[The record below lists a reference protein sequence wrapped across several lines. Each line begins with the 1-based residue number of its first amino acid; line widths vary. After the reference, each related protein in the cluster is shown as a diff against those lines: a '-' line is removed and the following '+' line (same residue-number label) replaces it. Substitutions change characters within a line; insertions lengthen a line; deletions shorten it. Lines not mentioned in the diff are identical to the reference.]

1 MTAQMSFQRFILATA
16 AAAAL
21 LSGWMMPMAQF
32 SMYTGQFNSLH
43 EALVDRWRSFLVGR
57 RNGKLLYWRVPVPSW
72 RFWGEP
78 CMRRIAGA
86 VFALVLLAAR
96 AGAATPVSELATP
109 PGNAT
114 HFTILSSASKH
125 GESTMWATQDGAL
138 HARESLLLRGQV
150 FETDSVARTGADGLY
165 EAVTVR
171 GFTPSGDAAETFA
184 IDRGMASWK
193 SPVDGGSAPYA
204 APAIYGPFGGP
215 IGLMAVFYE
224 RLLAAP
230 NHSLALLPG
239 GKAHAEKLI
248 TQTIGNGAAKRAVTA
263 WAVTGLFNT
272 PVAFWA
278 DDHDHFFALVED
290 ISWIPSGYEAAMK
303 PLQDAQDAAL
313 AKRSP
318 LLVKQLLKTPKGPVA
333 FTNVRAFLGGEHF
346 AEGQTIVVDKGVIVA
361 AGPAAS
367 TEVPKDAQV
376 FDGARKTLVPG
387 LWDAHQHFDGDA
399 AGPMLLSLG
408 ITSVRDPGNVNELTL
423 ARAARR
429 AKGELLS
436 PHVYPSMLIDGK
448 GPNSAQLGTVV
459 TSQDEALAAVRKA
472 KQDGF
477 TGIKIYGSFNPA
489 WVKPTAGEA
498 HRLGLHV
505 HGHLPAGMRT
515 KEAIED
521 GYDEITHI
529 YFVMMQAMPDEV
541 VKVSNG
547 MARLEGPG
555 RYAKDVDLDAEPM
568 KSLIAMMAARKISAD
583 PTLVIA
589 ESLYLPENGDLSPA
603 YAPYVG
609 TMPPFTERLFRRGGL
624 AVPASLTRA
633 DYRASFA
640 KLSDLVGRLHKA
652 GVNIVAGTDGS
663 GIELVRELELYVA
676 AGFTNAEALAAATI
690 APARLVG
697 ADRRTGSIAV
707 GKAADLVLV
716 DGDPSTTIGDLRRTR
731 IVMMDGRLMDADA
744 LRAAAGFEG
753 RPKFME

>member
-1 MTAQMSFQRFILATA
+1 M
-16 AAAAL
+16 
-21 LSGWMMPMAQF
+21 
-32 SMYTGQFNSLH
+32 
-43 EALVDRWRSFLVGR
+43 
-57 RNGKLLYWRVPVPSW
+57 
-72 RFWGEP
+72 
-78 CMRRIAGA
+78 RIAGA
-86 VFALVLLAAR
+86 VLVLVLLALR

-109 PGNAT
+109 PADAK
-114 HFTILSSASKH
+114 HFTIISSAGKH
-125 GESTMWATQDGAL
+125 GESSMWTTPDGTL
-138 HARESLLLRGQV
+138 HARESMLLRGQV
-150 FETDSVARTGADGLY
+150 FETDSIARTGADGMLDQ
-165 EAVTVR
+165 VTVR
-171 GFTPSGDAAETFA
+171 GFTPNGDAAETFVIEKGTA
-184 IDRGMASWK
+184 TWK
-193 SPVDGGSAPYA
+193 SPVDGGSAAYA
-204 APAIYGPFGGP
+204 APAMYVAFGGP
-215 IGLMAVFYE
+215 IALTAVFAD

-230 NHSLALLPG
+230 DHALSMLPG
-239 GKAHAEKLI
+239 GKARAEKLV
-248 TQTIGNGAAKRAVTA
+248 TQTIGDGAAKRIVTA
-263 WAVTGLFNT
+263 WSVTGLFNT

-278 DDHDHFFALVED
+278 DDHDHFFALVTAV
-290 ISWIPSGYEAAMK
+290 SWIPAGYETAMK
-303 PLQDAQDAAL
+303 ALQDAQDAAL

-318 LLVKQLLKTPKGPVA
+318 QLVKQLLKTPKGPVA
-333 FTNVRAFLGGEHF
+333 FTNVRAFLGGDHF
-346 AEGQTIVVDKGVIVA
+346 AEGQTVVVDKGVIVA

-367 TEVPKDAQV
+367 TEVPKGAEIL
-376 FDGARKTLVPG
+376 DGAGKTLVPG
-387 LWDAHQHFDGDA
+387 LWDAHQHFPGDA

-436 PHVYPSMLIDGK
+436 PRVYPSMLIDGK
-448 GPNSAQLGTVV
+448 GPNSAQSGTTV

-477 TGIKIYGSFNPA
+477 TGIKIYGSFDPA
-489 WVKPTAGEA
+489 WVKATAAEA

-529 YFVMMQAMPDEV
+529 YFVMMQAMPDDV
-541 VKVSNG
+541 VNKSNG
-547 MARLEGPG
+547 MARFEGPG

-583 PTLVIA
+583 PTLVVA
-589 ESLYLPENGDLSPA
+589 EGLYVPENGDLSPA

-609 TMPPFTERLFRRGGL
+609 TMPPFTERGFRQGGF
-624 AVPASLTRA
+624 AVPAGLTRA

-640 KLSDLVGRLHKA
+640 KLSELVGRLHKA
-652 GVNIVAGTDGS
+652 GVNIVAGTDGT

-697 ADRRTGSIAV
+697 ADSRTGSIAV

-716 DGDPSTTIGDLRRTR
+716 DGDPSTTIGDLRHTR
-731 IVMMDGRLMDADA
+731 IVMMDGKLMEADA
-744 LRAAAGFEG
+744 LRAAGGFEG